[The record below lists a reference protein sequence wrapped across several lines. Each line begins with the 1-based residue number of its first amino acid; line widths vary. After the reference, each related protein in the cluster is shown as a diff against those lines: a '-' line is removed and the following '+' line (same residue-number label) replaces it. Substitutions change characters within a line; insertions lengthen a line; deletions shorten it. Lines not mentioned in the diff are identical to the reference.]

1 MFEIIPSI
9 ASADPLN
16 LGGALQSL
24 AGFPCLHLDIEDGN
38 FTPNITFGLKT
49 AAAVAAAWGK
59 PLDAHLMANH
69 PQRYFVALAGMGVS
83 SVAVHYESV
92 DYPLEALHAVRSLGM
107 KAGLAVNFKT
117 GWRDVLPFAGSFDYV
132 LVMTAEPDG
141 AGERFCP
148 AMLEKIRELR
158 NHLPFGTS
166 IRADGGIGDEE
177 CPLVL
182 EAGADT
188 LIMGRYLFACAGPRA
203 AADALVQKYGK

>member
-16 LGGALQSL
+16 LGKALKDL
-24 AGFPCLHLDIEDGN
+24 EGFERLHLDIEDGN

-49 AAAVAAAWGK
+49 AAAVATAWSGL
-59 PLDAHLMANH
+59 LDAHLMANH
-69 PQRYFVALAGMGVS
+69 PQRFLGALASMGVS
-83 SVAVHYESV
+83 SVAVHYESLP
-92 DYPLEALHAVRSLGM
+92 YPLEALHAVRGLGLQ
-107 KAGLAVNFKT
+107 AGLALNFKT
-117 GWRDVLPFAGSFDYV
+117 GWRDVVPFADSFDYV

-148 AMLEKIRELR
+148 AMLEKIRELK
-158 NHLPFGTS
+158 NHLPAGKS

-188 LIMGRYLFACAGPRA
+188 LIMGRYLFACTGPRA
-203 AADALVQKYGK
+203 AADALVQTYGK

>member
-16 LGGALQSL
+16 LGRALKDL
-24 AGFPCLHLDIEDGN
+24 EGFERLHLDIEDGN
-38 FTPNITFGLKT
+38 FTPNITFGLRT
-49 AAAVAAAWGK
+49 AAAVSAAWGGL
-59 PLDAHLMANH
+59 LDAHLMTNH
-69 PQRYFVALAGMGVS
+69 PQHYLGALAGMGVA
-83 SVAVHYESV
+83 SVAVHYESTA
-92 DYPLEALHAVRSLGM
+92 YPLEALHAVRSQGM
-107 KAGLAVNFKT
+107 QAGLALNFKT
-117 GWRDVLPFAGSFDYV
+117 GWRDVLPFADFFDYV

-141 AGERFCP
+141 EGELFCP

-158 NHLPFGTS
+158 NHLPFGKS

-203 AADALVQKYGK
+203 AADALYQTYSK